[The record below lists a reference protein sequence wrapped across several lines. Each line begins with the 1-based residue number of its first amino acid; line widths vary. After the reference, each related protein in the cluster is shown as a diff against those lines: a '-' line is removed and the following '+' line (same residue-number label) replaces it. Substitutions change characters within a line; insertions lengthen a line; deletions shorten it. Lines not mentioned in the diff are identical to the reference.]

1 MFQSEAIRFAIQH
14 LLGQNRLA
22 VYTERSAASI
32 SAGW

>member
-1 MFQSEAIRFAIQH
+1 MFQTEGIRFAIQR
-14 LLGQNRLA
+14 LLSKTALT